1 MAQYRELE
9 AFAQFASDLDSKTR
23 QQLTRGKKILE
34 LLKQPQYSP
43 IPISNQIAIIYAVTK
58 GFLYDVDDVK
68 DWQKKFFDFLEAS
81 KGDLLD
87 KLKEEWNEQIEE
99 ELKRSIE
106 EFKKIN
112 GSSNKSD

>member
-68 DWQKKFFDFLEAS
+68 DWQKEFFEFLEAS

-87 KLKEEWNEQIEE
+87 KLKKDWNEQIEE

-106 EFKKIN
+106 EFKKSN